1 MRRSL
6 GELGGLVGAAVL
18 LSAVFAWR
26 SPTFL
31 TPTTFLTIANQLPE
45 AALVAVGMTSV
56 ILIGGIDLSVGSL
69 LGLASAAL
77 GLALLRWHLPLPL
90 AALVGVSVGLLGGLL
105 NGLVT
110 VRLKLPSF
118 IVTLGMLEA
127 ARGATYL
134 LTDSRTQYLGGPVER
149 LTEGG
154 LGGFSPPFWWA
165 LSAVVLAQ
173 GVLSRTVFGRNLYA
187 IGGSEQTAFLSGVPV
202 ARLKITVFAI
212 AGALAGLGGLFNAAR
227 LSSADPNAGVGLELS
242 AIAAVVIGGTS
253 LTGGRGSVLGTFLG
267 VLVMAILENGL
278 AQLGVQEPLKR
289 LLTGGVIV
297 LAVVL
302 DRLRYSGRS
311 EV

>member
-1 MRRSL
+1 MRRLL
-6 GELGGLVGAAVL
+6 GELAGLIVAIGL
-18 LSAVFAWR
+18 LIALFAWR

-31 TPTTFLTIANQLPE
+31 TLTTFLTIANQLPE
-45 AALVAVGMTSV
+45 AALVAVGMTFV
-56 ILIGGIDLSVGSL
+56 ILVGGIDLSVGSL
-69 LGLASAAL
+69 LGLSSAAL

-90 AALVGVSVGLLGGLL
+90 AALVGMAVGLLGGLA

-134 LTDSRTQYLGGPVER
+134 LTDSRTQYLGGPVEK

-154 LGGFSPPFWWA
+154 LAGFTPPFWWA
-165 LSAVVLAQ
+165 LSVVILAQ
-173 GVLSRTVFGRNLYA
+173 GMLSQTVFGRNLYA
-187 IGGSEQTAFLSGVPV
+187 MGGSEQTAFLSGVPV
-202 ARLKITVFAI
+202 TRLKVTVFAL
-212 AGALAGLGGLFNAAR
+212 AGALAGLAGLFNAAR
-227 LSSADPNAGVGLELS
+227 LSSADPNAGVGMELA

-253 LTGGRGSVLGTFLG
+253 LTGGRGSVVGTFLG
-267 VLVMAILENGL
+267 VLVMAILGNGL

-302 DRLRYSGRS
+302 DRLRYSKVS
-311 EV
+311 K